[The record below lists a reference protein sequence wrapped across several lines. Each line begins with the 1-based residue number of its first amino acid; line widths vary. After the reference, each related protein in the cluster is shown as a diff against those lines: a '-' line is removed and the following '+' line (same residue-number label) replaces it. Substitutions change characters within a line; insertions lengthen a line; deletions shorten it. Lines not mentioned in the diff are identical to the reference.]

1 MSEDMLRAPRFIGK
15 ISREYAK
22 LSSVFLAVTVLWI
35 DVITGREIQFPLV
48 YVLPVGLAAWRQQR
62 ILAYGMALTLPVL
75 RIGFEFSWETTPSLV
90 IVGIN
95 ALIEIAAMLLYAY
108 LVGRTAA
115 QTRLLQ
121 KTVTTRELE
130 ITQLRA
136 FTKHTSTTLQGR
148 GLSPGMAEGVV
159 LIHLPPES
167 EWTSAHQAIAQ
178 DDVEAEINR
187 LDRALAAAIRELE
200 TMQKQ
205 FATDM
210 AAVESALLDV
220 QLAILN
226 DVGFWDKSK
235 RRVREDLIKA
245 EQAVAEEVREMAA
258 MLEGLKQEFMRERS
272 ADIHDVGRRVLRN
285 IRTSGEGSP
294 NPLVSLPPNTILVA
308 KELLPSDVMQWD
320 RANLVALVTECSGPA
335 SHVAILARSRN
346 IPAVSD
352 IKDASLLMA
361 TGDRL
366 LMDGE
371 AGSVTVAPNKVQVA
385 SFTARR
391 SQYTAIESA
400 ATQRPAQTS
409 ATKDGVHIGLYANIC
424 RTDEAHLV
432 LEYRLEGVGLYRSEF
447 LFLGVER
454 PPDLDTQFAAYSAV
468 ATILD
473 PCPVVIRTMDL
484 GGEKIPRFARPENDW
499 ALRTGKRGLA
509 FALAEKKMFRTQL
522 QAILRAAQGG
532 DVRIMFPMVIGV
544 ADLMEARH
552 LLDEVVETEHLAKR
566 PSIGAMIETPAAVL
580 HIQEIVKRVD
590 FVSIGTN
597 DLAHFILA
605 TDRQS
610 QESPGVLSFL
620 HPGVLRATDQVV
632 RAALKQGVGLTVCG
646 EAAGNPEGVCLLVGM
661 GVRALSMDP
670 FRAVRVR
677 HVLHQWTL
685 EQMEIA
691 FRDALSATTPEDV
704 QQIAASALRGTEV

>member
-1 MSEDMLRAPRFIGK
+1 MLRALRFIGK

-22 LSSVFLAVTVLWI
+22 LSSAFLAVAVLWI
-35 DVITGREIQFPLV
+35 DVITGREIKFPLV

-62 ILAYGMALTLPVL
+62 ILAYVMAITLPVL
-75 RIGFEFSWETTPSLV
+75 RIGFEVSWETYPSLAV
-90 IVGIN
+90 VGIN
-95 ALIEIAAMLLYAY
+95 ALIEIAAMMLYAY

-115 QTRLLQ
+115 QTRRLQ
-121 KTVTTRELE
+121 KTVTTRNLE
-130 ITQLRA
+130 IGRLRA
-136 FTKHTSTTLQGR
+136 FAKNTSTTLQGR
-148 GLSPGMAEGVV
+148 GLSPGLAEGVA
-159 LIHLPPES
+159 LIYLPPES

-187 LDRALAAAIRELE
+187 LERALAAAIRELDS
-200 TMQKQ
+200 TRKQ

-210 AAVESALLDV
+210 AAAESALLDV
-220 QLAILN
+220 QLVMLN
-226 DVGFWDKSK
+226 DVGFWDKCK

-245 EQAVAEEVREMAA
+245 EQAIAEEVREMAT
-258 MLEGLKQEFMRERS
+258 MLEELKQDSMRERS
-272 ADIHDVGRRVLRN
+272 ADIHDVGRRVLRS
-285 IRTSGEGSP
+285 IRTSGEVSP

-308 KELLPSDVMQWD
+308 KDLLPSDVMQLG
-320 RANLVALVTECSGPA
+320 RANLAALVMECGGPA

-366 LMDGE
+366 LVDGE
-371 AGSVTVAPNKVQVA
+371 AGTVTVAPNKVQAA
-385 SFTARR
+385 SFAVRR
-391 SQYTAIESA
+391 GQYIASESA
-400 ATQRPAQTS
+400 AAQRPAQKS
-409 ATKDGVHIGLYANIC
+409 ATKDGVHIELYANIC

-468 ATILD
+468 TRILD
-473 PCPVVIRTMDL
+473 PCPVVIRTVDL
-484 GGEKIPRFARPENDW
+484 GGDKISRFPRSENDL

-509 FALAEKKMFRTQL
+509 FSLAEKKMFRTQL

-544 ADLMEARH
+544 ADLMEARY
-552 LLDEVVETEHLAKR
+552 LVDEVIETEQLAKR

-580 HIQEIVKRVD
+580 HIQEIVKMVD

-610 QESPGVLSFL
+610 QESPGVLSSL

-632 RAALKQGVGLTVCG
+632 RVALKQGVGLSVCG
-646 EAAGNPEGVCLLVGM
+646 EAAGNPEAVCLLVGM

-670 FRAVRVR
+670 FRAARVR
-677 HVLHQWTL
+677 HVLHQLTL

-691 FRDALSATTPEDV
+691 FRDALGVTTPEDV
-704 QQIAASALRGTEV
+704 QQIVASALRGIEV